1 MLRRS
6 AIAFIWFWGLW
17 AAGST
22 LDFLRVMPTWPLFVA
37 GVAVAAYALMTGSA
51 NVRQTAATAQPH
63 TSQPSA

>member
-1 MLRRS
+1 MFRRS

-22 LDFLRVMPTWPLFVA
+22 LDFLGVMPTWPLFVA
-37 GVAVAAYALMTGSA
+37 GVGVAAYTLAMRPAGS
-51 NVRQTAATAQPH
+51 RHTAQPL